1 MADMTVAVRNAN
13 QSNRKK
19 LRDKAMPICLVA
31 PSALITILF
40 LIIPMFY
47 AFYCSLY
54 RCDYMNFTQYL
65 GFQNYAS
72 VLSSKSFISSI
83 GLTFQI
89 SFISL
94 AFSLI
99 LGILTAVWIDKSNS
113 VIAYIMELIILI
125 PWVTSMVVSAL
136 LWKWL
141 FQDSLGLINYLLG
154 LIGLQPVKFLSSKTV
169 APWTLIFVM
178 TWRVYAYVMI
188 QILAGLKAI
197 PKDYEEAASIDGA
210 NRFQLF
216 YRIKLPLLKTPL
228 AISCIIVALSNINN
242 VVVPMT
248 LTGGGPGKATMVMG
262 IQIYNESFSYFHFG
276 ESSAMSI
283 LMCIV
288 NFILIVLYVKAVKY
302 EIK

>member
-1 MADMTVAVRNAN
+1 M
-13 QSNRKK
+13 
-19 LRDKAMPICLVA
+19 LPILLVA
-31 PSALITILF
+31 PSALITLLF
-40 LIIPMFY
+40 LIIPVFY

-54 RCDYMNFTQYL
+54 RCDYMNFTQFL
-65 GFQNYAS
+65 GFKNYSA
-72 VLSSKSFISSI
+72 VLHSKSFIASI
-83 GLTFQI
+83 WLTFKV

-94 AFSLI
+94 AFSLV
-99 LGILTAVWIDKSNS
+99 LGILTAVWIDKSRS
-113 VIAYIMELIILI
+113 GVAYIMELVILI

-141 FQDSLGLINYLLG
+141 FQDSLGLINYLLN
-154 LIGLQPVKFLSSKTV
+154 LIGLKPIKFLSSKTIAV
-169 APWTLIFVM
+169 WTLIFVM

-197 PKDYEEAASIDGA
+197 PRDYEEAASIDGA

-216 YRIKLPLLKTPL
+216 FRIKIPLLKTPL

-262 IQIYNESFSYFHFG
+262 IQVYNESFSYFHFG
-276 ESSAMSI
+276 DSSAMSI
-283 LMCIV
+283 LMCLI
-288 NFILIVLYVKAVKY
+288 NFILIILYVKAVKY
-302 EIK
+302 EIR